1 MLRTAQP
8 AVPSIPALSMAR
20 AQSLAE
26 QAANAIVAG
35 ISAGA
40 LLPGQ
45 RIIETE
51 LASLLNM
58 SRVPLREAL
67 KILEVQGILE
77 SVPHRG
83 TRVATFDDLRVNQI
97 CQARIALERLSL
109 ADAAPICKRDP
120 VVLARLEQII
130 VDMERSAERMEW
142 IEISKADL
150 SFHREICRLSGNAIV
165 ATLKWIHSHTPE
177 EIMAKMPD
185 ELIGPDKALYLAA
198 LKNTMPMYSTTGRM
212 DPKGAQAVLDVFSQS
227 SPEVKNAKIDLSK
240 TYTNKF
246 IDAATGAK

>member
-67 KILEVQGILE
+67 KILEAQGILE

-97 CQARIALERLSL
+97 CQARIALERLAL
-109 ADAAPICKRDP
+109 ADAAPVCKANQG
-120 VVLARLEQII
+120 VLARLDQII
-130 VDMERSAERMEW
+130 FDMERSAERLEW
-142 IEISKADL
+142 LEISKADL

-165 ATLKWIHSHTPE
+165 ATLWEALARHVFIVFGH
-177 EIMAKMPD
+177 EIRDERDAKVM
-185 ELIGPDKALYLAA
+185 GPQHRRLRDLLAKGDVES
-198 LKNTMPMYSTTGRM
+198 LRQDIENHILRLRRQRSGSG
-212 DPKGAQAVLDVFSQS
+212 DPAS
-227 SPEVKNAKIDLSK
+227 
-240 TYTNKF
+240 
-246 IDAATGAK
+246 

>member
-1 MLRTAQP
+1 MLKKAQAAAP
-8 AVPSIPALSMAR
+8 AIPALSMAR

-40 LLPGQ
+40 LRPGE

-67 KILEVQGILE
+67 KILEAQGILE
-77 SVPHRG
+77 SIPHRG
-83 TRVATFDDLRVNQI
+83 TRVATFDDVRVNQI
-97 CQARIALERLSL
+97 CQARIALERLAL

-120 VVLARLEQII
+120 AVLARLDQII
-130 VDMERSAERMEW
+130 IDMERAAERLEW
-142 IEISKADL
+142 IEVSKADL

-165 ATLKWIHSHTPE
+165 ATLWEALARHVFIVFGH
-177 EIMAKMPD
+177 EIRDERDAKVMGPQHRRLRDLLAKGDIERLQREIETHILRLRRQRPD
-185 ELIGPDKALYLAA
+185 
-198 LKNTMPMYSTTGRM
+198 TGR
-212 DPKGAQAVLDVFSQS
+212 PSR
-227 SPEVKNAKIDLSK
+227 
-240 TYTNKF
+240 
-246 IDAATGAK
+246 

>member
-1 MLRTAQP
+1 MLKTAQP

-67 KILEVQGILE
+67 KILEAQGILE

-97 CQARIALERLSL
+97 CQARIALERLAL

-120 VVLARLEQII
+120 MVLARLEQII
-130 VDMERSAERMEW
+130 IDMERSAERLEW

-165 ATLKWIHSHTPE
+165 ATLWEALARHVLIVFGH
-177 EIMAKMPD
+177 EIRDERDAKVM
-185 ELIGPDKALYLAA
+185 GPQHRRLRDLLA
-198 LKNTMPMYSTTGRM
+198 
-212 DPKGAQAVLDVFSQS
+212 KGDVKVLHREIEDHILRLRRQRSGS
-227 SPEVKNAKIDLSK
+227 AGPAS
-240 TYTNKF
+240 
-246 IDAATGAK
+246 

>member
-67 KILEVQGILE
+67 KILEAQGILE

-97 CQARIALERLSL
+97 CQARIALERLAL

-130 VDMERSAERMEW
+130 VDMERSAERLEW

-165 ATLKWIHSHTPE
+165 ATLWEALARHVFIVFGH
-177 EIMAKMPD
+177 EIRDERDAKVMGPQHRRLCDLLAKGDVDKLHQEIENHILRLRRQRPD
-185 ELIGPDKALYLAA
+185 A
-198 LKNTMPMYSTTGRM
+198 GR
-212 DPKGAQAVLDVFSQS
+212 ASR
-227 SPEVKNAKIDLSK
+227 
-240 TYTNKF
+240 
-246 IDAATGAK
+246 